1 VGPRAQKHL
10 VLIFAREFASNL
22 ATPMLLTDADG
33 TLVFFNE
40 AAEAIVGSTFAEAG
54 EMSFSEWSARSAA
67 RTLDGRRLSDDERAA
82 GIALHERRPAHQELV
97 ITGLDGSER
106 EIELT
111 AFPLFAYGD
120 EFLGV
125 VLIFWPRTEG

>member
-40 AAEAIVGSTFAEAG
+40 AAEAIVGSTFAETG
-54 EMSFSEWSARSAA
+54 EMSFSEWSSRSAA
-67 RTLDGRRLSDDERAA
+67 RTLQGRTLADDERAA
-82 GIALHERRPAHQELV
+82 GIALHDRRPAHQELV

-106 EIELT
+106 EIEVT
-111 AFPLFAYGD
+111 AFPLFAHGD
-120 EFLGV
+120 EFLGI
-125 VLIFWPRTEG
+125 VLIFWPRTDE